1 MKEYIEK
8 AALLETFDK
17 WIDLGIYSVAE
28 LNVMRH
34 ARRIVR
40 NAPVCELP
48 DREDEWIRNPD
59 VTDAD
64 LKAAWGRVKDAPVCE
79 FPNSPVCEFPNSPV
93 REFPN
98 SPVCEFPKNG
108 EEEE

>member
-1 MKEYIEK
+1 MKEYIDK

-48 DREDEWIRNPD
+48 DNIENVQD
-59 VTDAD
+59 VDVD
-64 LKAAWGRVKDAPVCE
+64 FSKQ
-79 FPNSPVCEFPNSPV
+79 
-93 REFPN
+93 
-98 SPVCEFPKNG
+98 
-108 EEEE
+108 

>member
-1 MKEYIEK
+1 MRELIDK

-40 NAPVCELP
+40 NAPVCESN
-48 DREDEWIRNPD
+48 DNEDVSCREGKID
-59 VTDAD
+59 
-64 LKAAWGRVKDAPVCE
+64 GRL
-79 FPNSPVCEFPNSPV
+79 SY
-93 REFPN
+93 
-98 SPVCEFPKNG
+98 
-108 EEEE
+108 

>member
-1 MKEYIEK
+1 MKEYIDK

-48 DREDEWIRNPD
+48 DDIENVQD
-59 VTDAD
+59 VDVD
-64 LKAAWGRVKDAPVCE
+64 FFKQ
-79 FPNSPVCEFPNSPV
+79 
-93 REFPN
+93 
-98 SPVCEFPKNG
+98 
-108 EEEE
+108 

>member
-1 MKEYIEK
+1 MREYIDK

-17 WIDLGIYSVAE
+17 LIVSGIYSVAE
-28 LNVMRH
+28 LNVMRN

-40 NAPVCELP
+40 NAPVCEFP
-48 DREDEWIRNPD
+48 DREDEWVKNPD

-64 LKAAWGRVKDAPVCE
+64 LVAAWDKVKNAFVCIL
-79 FPNSPVCEFPNSPV
+79 PDD
-93 REFPN
+93 
-98 SPVCEFPKNG
+98 G

>member
-8 AALLETFDK
+8 EALLETFDK

-48 DREDEWIRNPD
+48 DKEDEWIRNPD

-64 LKAAWGRVKDAPVCE
+64 LVTAWDRIENAPVCVL
-79 FPNSPVCEFPNSPV
+79 PNN
-93 REFPN
+93 
-98 SPVCEFPKNG
+98 
-108 EEEE
+108 EEEEE

>member
-1 MKEYIEK
+1 MKEYIDK

-64 LKAAWGRVKDAPVCE
+64 LMAAWDKTRNTFVRI
-79 FPNSPVCEFPNSPV
+79 FPND
-93 REFPN
+93 
-98 SPVCEFPKNG
+98 G
-108 EEEE
+108 EKEE

>member
-1 MKEYIEK
+1 MKEYIDKE
-8 AALLETFDK
+8 ALLETFDK

-40 NAPVCELP
+40 NAPVCE
-48 DREDEWIRNPD
+48 
-59 VTDAD
+59 
-64 LKAAWGRVKDAPVCE
+64 
-79 FPNSPVCEFPNSPV
+79 
-93 REFPN
+93 FPN